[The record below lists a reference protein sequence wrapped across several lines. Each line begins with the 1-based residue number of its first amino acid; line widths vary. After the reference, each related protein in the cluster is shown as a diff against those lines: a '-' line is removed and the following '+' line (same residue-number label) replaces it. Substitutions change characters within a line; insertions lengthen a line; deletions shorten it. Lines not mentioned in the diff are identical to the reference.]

1 MKRLLSYIRSTL
13 SVRLSLIVA
22 LTTALLLLGAL
33 AVTLHYARKK
43 VRQEAMEKAA
53 QTLEGTVQQI
63 DNILLSVEQTAGN
76 IYWNLLSNLDKPE
89 RMMHYSE
96 EVLLSNPYITGCA
109 IAMEPYYYKSQG
121 QYFMAYVYQSK
132 SHRLDSSN
140 SPIIQSNLFGEL
152 PYNEQTWY
160 TQPIESG
167 RTTWLGPIRDENNKS
182 ESLVSFCLPIYG
194 QGFQKRVGVMGVD
207 VNLRLL
213 TDIIS
218 DTKISPNSYCTMLD
232 GNGTYIVHPDSTK
245 LQNQTVFTYY
255 VHSENESLKNAAQMV
270 VSGQK
275 GYTMFHDKGKD
286 YFVFYMPFHR
296 ATVPGRA
303 MEKLPWNVAI
313 VYPEEDIL
321 GDYNLL
327 AYIMMAIALV
337 SLLLL
342 LVLCQRFA
350 HRQLL
355 PLRLLT
361 ASAQRISEGHY
372 DDVIPASRQ
381 QDEIGQLQDHFQNM
395 QQALSANVRVLEQL
409 RTSLQRQ
416 GEELN
421 AAYQKAQEADRLKT
435 AFLHNMTKEMMSPA
449 KHIYDNVSTVCKQ
462 WDHISDDELHRLV
475 DESQTKGKAI
485 MQLLDKLL
493 EKEILPELQEEPQTP
508 ECAN

>member
-1 MKRLLSYIRSTL
+1 
-13 SVRLSLIVA
+13 
-22 LTTALLLLGAL
+22 
-33 AVTLHYARKK
+33 
-43 VRQEAMEKAA
+43 
-53 QTLEGTVQQI
+53 
-63 DNILLSVEQTAGN
+63 
-76 IYWNLLSNLDKPE
+76 
-89 RMMHYSE
+89 
-96 EVLLSNPYITGCA
+96 
-109 IAMEPYYYKSQG
+109 
-121 QYFMAYVYQSK
+121 
-132 SHRLDSSN
+132 
-140 SPIIQSNLFGEL
+140 
-152 PYNEQTWY
+152 
-160 TQPIESG
+160 
-167 RTTWLGPIRDENNKS
+167 
-182 ESLVSFCLPIYG
+182 
-194 QGFQKRVGVMGVD
+194 
-207 VNLRLL
+207 
-213 TDIIS
+213 
-218 DTKISPNSYCTMLD
+218 
-232 GNGTYIVHPDSTK
+232 
-245 LQNQTVFTYY
+245 
-255 VHSENESLKNAAQMV
+255 
-270 VSGQK
+270 
-275 GYTMFHDKGKD
+275 
-286 YFVFYMPFHR
+286 
-296 ATVPGRA
+296 
-303 MEKLPWNVAI
+303 
-313 VYPEEDIL
+313 
-321 GDYNLL
+321 
-327 AYIMMAIALV
+327 MMAIALV